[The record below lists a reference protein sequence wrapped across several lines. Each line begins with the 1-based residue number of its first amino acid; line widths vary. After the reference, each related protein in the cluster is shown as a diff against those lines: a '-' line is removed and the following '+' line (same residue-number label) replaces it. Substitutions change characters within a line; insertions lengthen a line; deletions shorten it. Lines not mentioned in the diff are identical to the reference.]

1 MTTVEL
7 IMEAAKIERS
17 EFARRSINGTSEI
30 LCMADATMGKIDLS
44 MAIIYDGE
52 GFIYN
57 VALYD
62 KDKRFIEG
70 YNIIVD
76 WYGNITSSKEID
88 EKLYDTLTQS
98 VMFGMEE
105 GVKI

>member
-17 EFARRSINGTSEI
+17 EFAKRTINETTEI
-30 LCMADATMGKIDLS
+30 LCMADATMGTIDVG
-44 MAIIYDGE
+44 MAIICDGE
-52 GFIYN
+52 GYIYN

-62 KDKRFIEG
+62 KDEKFIEA
-70 YNIIVD
+70 YHIITD
-76 WYGNITSSKEID
+76 WYGNIMSSEEIG
-88 EKLYDTLTQS
+88 EKLYDTLAQS